1 MNMQVACHTM
11 IATPLVYSGFSGSQ
25 ASKPPA
31 SPSCFEPLDPDI
43 LNASIPAFYIGR
55 NTDGFW
61 LARDARGES
70 GGAFLL
76 KSSAL
81 VFAKR
86 MSRPKGC
93 ATIFLYER
101 FELDLENQGNPL
113 VGYLKPLM
121 RLAMAGWRRTVAV
134 TGWIARDVRH

>member
-1 MNMQVACHTM
+1 M
-11 IATPLVYSGFSGSQ
+11 IAMPLVYSGFSGTQ
-25 ASKPPA
+25 ASKLSA
-31 SPSCFEPLDPDI
+31 SSCFQPLDPGI

-55 NTDGFW
+55 DADGFW

-81 VFAKR
+81 AFAKK
-86 MSRPKGC
+86 MSRPAGC

-113 VGYLKPLM
+113 LPYLKGMM
-121 RLAMAGWRRTVAV
+121 RRMALLSRRIVRLTASMRAPSDTV
-134 TGWIARDVRH
+134 

>member
-1 MNMQVACHTM
+1 M
-11 IATPLVYSGFSGSQ
+11 IAMPLVYSGFSDAQ
-25 ASKPPA
+25 AREPSA
-31 SPSCFEPLDPDI
+31 SPSCFQPLDPGI

-55 NTDGFW
+55 DADGFW

-81 VFAKR
+81 AFAKR
-86 MSRPKGC
+86 MSRPAGC

-113 VGYLKPLM
+113 LPYL
-121 RLAMAGWRRTVAV
+121 RGIRRRMAFLSRWTTNLTA
-134 TGWIARDVRH
+134 TARAPSDTM

>member
-1 MNMQVACHTM
+1 M
-11 IATPLVYSGFSGSQ
+11 IAMPLVYSGFSGPQ
-25 ASKPPA
+25 ASKPLP
-31 SPSCFEPLDPDI
+31 SPLCFQPLDPGI

-55 NTDGFW
+55 DADGFW

-76 KSSAL
+76 KSSTLA
-81 VFAKR
+81 FAKR
-86 MSRPKGC
+86 MSRPKGCTTGC

-113 VGYLKPLM
+113 LPCLRGIK
-121 RLAMAGWRRTVAV
+121 RHMALLLRRITELTAAERAPSD
-134 TGWIARDVRH
+134 TM

>member
-1 MNMQVACHTM
+1 M
-11 IATPLVYSGFSGSQ
+11 IAMPLVYSGFSGPQ
-25 ASKPPA
+25 ASTPSA
-31 SPSCFEPLDPDI
+31 SPSCFQPLDPGI

-55 NTDGFW
+55 DADGFW

-81 VFAKR
+81 AFAKR

-113 VGYLKPLM
+113 FPYLRGIKRRMALLSHRIT
-121 RLAMAGWRRTVAV
+121 RLTSA
-134 TGWIARDVRH
+134 ARAPSDPV